1 MFFIKETLS
10 EKLDNVARKWL
21 EKDFET
27 RIPGLRQGGKPEKY
41 QHPCPKCVY
50 NNVLYFQIN
59 VIFIE
64 FDKACGELIPN
75 ETWDMVSTCMLPKTD

>member
-27 RIPGLRQGGKPEKY
+27 RILGLRQGGKPEKY
-41 QHPCPKCVY
+41 QHPCPKCV
-50 NNVLYFQIN
+50 
-59 VIFIE
+59 
-64 FDKACGELIPN
+64 
-75 ETWDMVSTCMLPKTD
+75 